1 MLSLSDS
8 AEKVQTLDHSTDEE
22 HGPKCPMGITSALH
36 NDAPGP
42 CLEDTARRG
51 GQASDDTMDEESY
64 HYVEGVWMH
73 SFFQDDTI
81 RSAVNYKHRD
91 GDIFVVTYPKCGTHW
106 MQFIV
111 YNILT
116 RAEPVSSL
124 FEFRLK
130 SPFMDLFGAAAV
142 HNPLKNGPITT
153 HLPFKALR
161 LADCAKYIYVAR
173 NPYDCAVSYYN
184 FIKGITPK
192 TVTDVSFEKFLSLY
206 HKGKVIY
213 GDYFDHLLPWYESRE
228 ADNIH
233 LVTYERLKT
242 DTSKEVLKIAEFLGK
257 EHANALRHDKALLE
271 SVLNACSLEKMK
283 VLFNDKPSERSKKLF
298 EAALEKPEAVV
309 TPTPAAEEEVQMHE
323 GSAFVRKG
331 IVGDWRNYFTT
342 EQIKR
347 TKEWIAGKTQGSDV
361 MNLWANC
368 DLP

>member
-1 MLSLSDS
+1 
-8 AEKVQTLDHSTDEE
+8 
-22 HGPKCPMGITSALH
+22 MGFA
-36 NDAPGP
+36 
-42 CLEDTARRG
+42 

-206 HKGKVIY
+206 LKGKVIY

-233 LVTYERLKT
+233 FVTYERLKT

-283 VLFNDKPSERSKKLF
+283 VLFNDKPSEKSKKLF

-342 EQIKR
+342 EQIER

>member
-1 MLSLSDS
+1 
-8 AEKVQTLDHSTDEE
+8 
-22 HGPKCPMGITSALH
+22 
-36 NDAPGP
+36 
-42 CLEDTARRG
+42 
-51 GQASDDTMDEESY
+51 MDEESY

-130 SPFMDLFGAAAV
+130 SPFMDLFGAAARIA
-142 HNPLKNGPITT
+142 P
-153 HLPFKALR
+153 
-161 LADCAKYIYVAR
+161 KYIYVAR
-173 NPYDCAVSYYN
+173 NPYDCAVSYCH

-192 TVTDVSFEKFLSLY
+192 TVTNVSFEKFLSLY
-206 HKGKVIY
+206 LKGKVIY
-213 GDYFDHLLPWYESRE
+213 GDYFDHLLPWYESRM

-233 LVTYERLKT
+233 FVTYERLKT
-242 DTSKEVLKIAEFLGK
+242 DTSKKVLKIAEFLGE
-257 EHANALRHDKALLE
+257 EHANALRNDKALLE

-298 EAALEKPEAVV
+298 KAALEKPEAVV
-309 TPTPAAEEEVQMHE
+309 TPKPGAEEEVQMHE

-342 EQIKR
+342 EQIER

-361 MNLWANC
+361 IDLWANC